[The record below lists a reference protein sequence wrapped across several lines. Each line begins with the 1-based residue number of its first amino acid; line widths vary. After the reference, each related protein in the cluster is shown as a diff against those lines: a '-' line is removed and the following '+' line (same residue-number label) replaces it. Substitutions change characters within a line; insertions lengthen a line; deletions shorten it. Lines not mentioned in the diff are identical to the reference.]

1 MTLDQLQIFIAVAE
15 REHITRAAS
24 ALGLAPP
31 SVSAAVASLERE
43 FGTKLFHRVG
53 RGILVTEGGKLLL
66 DEARALINRADAV
79 KLAMREF
86 TGLSR
91 GRLQIKASQ
100 TIASHF
106 LPPRLVDFHQTY
118 PGVALVVAVG
128 NSTEVVNAIISGAVE
143 LGFVEDPEEELQ
155 DPRLAIEPIAR
166 DDLAMVV
173 SASHHW
179 ARKEELKADDLEA
192 GNWIAREDGSGTRAA
207 FVKALDELGVPYS
220 NLNIAI
226 ELPSNEAVLAAVL
239 AGGGAAVLSVRVCAD
254 AVKAGTLTRLPVSL
268 SPRAFFAVQHADR
281 YRSRAVSAL
290 LEILRRDAMA

>member
-1 MTLDQLQIFIAVAE
+1 MTLDQLKIFIAVAE

-118 PGVALVVAVG
+118 PGVALVVSVG

-192 GNWIAREDGSGTRAA
+192 GNWVAREDGSGTRAA
-207 FVKALDELGVPYS
+207 FVKALDVLGVPYG